1 MERYSFD
8 EKSLAIIEK
17 SCIPYAIFQL
27 VNNRVVTIAISDGF
41 CDLFEISREEARD
54 QLDNHIYDKDH
65 PDDVARLGDAALSFA
80 TEGGEYNIVY
90 RSLIGDEYRI
100 IHARGKHVYSSG
112 GDRLAII
119 WYTDEGV
126 YSGGKEELFDQ
137 VLRGM
142 LVNSDTGIEKNYD
155 PMTGLPGM
163 NYFFK
168 LAEDKRD
175 RIISEGGMPALLYFD
190 FNEMKN
196 YNLRYGFAEGDRLI
210 LGMSNLLVSHFS
222 NINCCRFGGD
232 HFVVVT
238 STDGLEDTLKTIFK
252 ECKELN
258 EGRSLSVRV
267 GIYVHDMGD
276 VSIGVACDRAKMA
289 CDTNRDSVSS
299 AFNYFS
305 EDMLRES
312 RARHYILD
320 NIDKAI
326 REGWVTA
333 YYQPLVRVA
342 NGRVCDEEALARWI
356 DPVMGFLSPGD
367 FIPVLEDA
375 KLIYKLDLYVL
386 DLVLKKMKIIE
397 ENGLYVVP
405 CSVNISRSD
414 FVSCDIVEEIR
425 TRVDASGISRDKI
438 TIEITESSV
447 GEDIEYIRKQV
458 ENLNELGFKVWMD
471 DYGSG
476 YSSPEIL
483 QSIAFDTIK
492 LDMQFMRQFDKG
504 EKSRIVISEVIRMA
518 LALGLETVVE
528 GVETKEQ
535 VEFLKEVGAT
545 KMQGFYFCKPIPLD
559 IILNRYKSGG
569 QIGFDDPAMSDY
581 YSTIGRVN
589 LYDISISADEDKSF
603 GDYFNTMPMAILE
616 VGEKEFSVI
625 RCNKPYHEAM
635 ISLFMED
642 DIYKKYAIEGYEKGA
657 GRGIMRAI
665 LKTCEEGG
673 QQIIDEK
680 ISGGRTAHAVVR
692 RITENPVTNTKA
704 VAVVILS
711 ISEDRTGDRNL
722 TYAAVAQAL
731 SADYLYLYYVDLKT
745 EEFIEYRPDAGRSD
759 MLMERRGEDFFNASR
774 RDAMELIYDE
784 DRESFI
790 TIFTRENVLG
800 EIETH
805 GVFTFTYRLL
815 IEGEPVYVNM
825 KISAI
830 GEDRSHIII
839 GVNNV
844 DVQMKQKE
852 AEERE
857 REERIAYT
865 RFAALASDII
875 CFYTVDIE
883 SDHYRE
889 FDATKSYES
898 LGMAKEGK
906 DFFGETLRN
915 GKRVI
920 LSEDQE
926 SFFEAFTKENVL
938 GTIEKKGTF
947 SVNYRLMFS
956 GEAHR
961 MRLKAAKVVEDGKP
975 QLIIAV
981 SDLEVLEG

>member
-1 MERYSFD
+1 MGHYSFD

-17 SCIPYAIFQL
+17 SCIPYTIFQL
-27 VNNRVVTIAISDGF
+27 INNRAVSLAISDGF

-54 QLDNHIYDKDH
+54 QLDNHIYDRDH

-100 IHARGKHVYSSG
+100 IHARGKHVYSAG

-126 YSGGKEELFDQ
+126 YSGENEELFDQ
-137 VLRGM
+137 ILRGM
-142 LVNSDTGIEKNYD
+142 MVNFDAGIERNYD

-168 LAEDKRD
+168 VAEYERN
-175 RIISEGGMPALLYFD
+175 RIIEEGGMPALLYFD

-196 YNLRYGFAEGDRLI
+196 YNLRYGFAEGDKLI
-210 LGMSNLLVSHFS
+210 LGMSRLLVSRFS

-232 HFVVVT
+232 HFAAVT
-238 STDGLEDTLKTIFK
+238 RTDGLEDRLNSLF
-252 ECKELN
+252 EDCKALN
-258 EGRSLSVRV
+258 EGKSLSVRV

-289 CDTNRDSVSS
+289 CDTKRDSVSS

-312 RARHYILD
+312 RARHYIID

-326 REGWVTA
+326 REGWVTV

-386 DLVLKKMKIIE
+386 DLVLKKMKVIE
-397 ENGLYVVP
+397 ENGLHVVP

-414 FVSCDIVEEIR
+414 FVSCNIVEEIK
-425 TRVDASGISRDKI
+425 TMVDASGISRDKI

-447 GEDIEYIRKQV
+447 GDDIEYIRKQV

-476 YSSPEIL
+476 YSSPQIL

-545 KMQGFYFCKPIPLD
+545 KMQGFYFCKPLPLD
-559 IILNRYKSGG
+559 IILNRYKTGA
-569 QIGFDDPAMSDY
+569 QIGFEDPAMSGY

-616 VGEKEFSVI
+616 VGEEEFSIV
-625 RCNKPYHEAM
+625 RCNKPYHDV
-635 ISLFMED
+635 ITGLFKKD
-642 DIYKKYAIEGYEKGA
+642 DIYKKYAIEPYQKGA
-657 GRGIMRAI
+657 GRGIMNAI
-665 LKTCEEGG
+665 LKICEEGG

-680 ISGGRTAHAVVR
+680 LSEGRTAHAVVR
-692 RITENPVTNTKA
+692 RIAVNPVTNTRA
-704 VAVVILS
+704 VAVIILS
-711 ISEDRTGDRNL
+711 IAKDRTGDRNL

-731 SADYLYLYYVDLKT
+731 SADYLYLYYVDLRT
-745 EEFIEYRPDAGRSD
+745 EEFIEYRPDAGRAD
-759 MLMERRGEDFFNASR
+759 MLVERRGKDFFAASR
-774 RDAMELIYDE
+774 QDAMELLYSE
-784 DRESFI
+784 DRDSLVAA
-790 TIFTRENVLG
+790 FTRENVLG
-800 EIETH
+800 EIREH

-815 IEGEPVYVNM
+815 IEGNPVYVNM
-825 KISAI
+825 KASAI
-830 GEDRSHIII
+830 GTDQSHIII

-844 DVQMKQKE
+844 DVQMKHKE
-852 AEERE
+852 AEERA

-865 RFAALASDII
+865 RFAALAGDVI

-883 SDHYRE
+883 SGHYRE
-889 FDATKSYES
+889 YDAAKSYEA
-898 LGMAKEGK
+898 LGVAKEGEN
-906 DFFGETLRN
+906 FFEETVTN
-915 GKRVI
+915 GRQVI
-920 LSEDQE
+920 VSEDQE
-926 SFFEAFTKENVL
+926 RFFEAFTKENVL
-938 GTIEKKGTF
+938 GTIEKNRVF
-947 SVNYRLMFS
+947 SVNYRLKLS
-956 GEAHR
+956 GEVHR
-961 MRLKAAKVVEDGKP
+961 MRLKAAKVIEDGKP

-981 SDLEVLEG
+981 SDLEA